1 MTNTIIISYF
11 RSLLENTNGNYFE
24 LGSNGGELVSVL
36 SQDFA
41 NKSFITVDSA
51 AENYNSTIN
60 NVFDH
65 ANVLFYAMSAE
76 EFNRTLTDAVAIT
89 HNVTVVYINH
99 GVDYVDYAESIK
111 VAQRLIATKPGYVVI
126 NQANATPDII
136 AEFQN
141 LLGYRIVKETPV
153 IDAVVSYQIRE
164 Q

>member
-1 MTNTIIISYF
+1 MDNIIVTYLRQILTNT
-11 RSLLENTNGNYFE
+11 TGNYFE
-24 LGSNGGELVSVL
+24 LGSSEGKIVSVL
-36 SQDFA
+36 SRDFP
-41 NKSFITVDSA
+41 NKKFISLDSDS
-51 AENYNSTIN
+51 ENYTSTIN
-60 NVFDH
+60 NIFNLD
-65 ANVLFYAMSAE
+65 NVLFYAISAE
-76 EFNRTLTDAVAIT
+76 EFNRTLTDTVAIA

-111 VAQRLIATKPGYVVI
+111 VARRLIATKPGYVVI

-141 LLGYRIVKETPV
+141 LVGYRIVKETPV